1 MALHAIISTMTEPN
15 PSAWQRFWKRIT
27 GHADSKSSLAA
38 TEGTAAQPA
47 PPAPSAPSADKPVTL
62 SAARNEDEYRR
73 ECARHL
79 YDRYADR
86 IFQGMMPPMLYA
98 IGSLELYLDAQG
110 RIEGL
115 NWLREPSHAPEVVQ
129 QIEDMV
135 YDAAPFPAAPR
146 LAQTIYTDTW
156 LWDESGR
163 FQLHTLTEGQR

>member
-1 MALHAIISTMTEPN
+1 MTERPTN
-15 PSAWQRFWKRIT
+15 AWQRFWQKLI
-27 GHADSKSSLAA
+27 GDSAA
-38 TEGTAAQPA
+38 PGTAAEPSHSEQAAEPA
-47 PPAPSAPSADKPVTL
+47 AAAPQAPLVL
-62 SAARNEDEYRR
+62 STARNEEEYRR

-79 YDRYADR
+79 YERYAER
-86 IFQGMMPPMLYA
+86 IYQGQLPPMLYA

-110 RIEGL
+110 QIQGL

-135 YDAAPFPAAPR
+135 YDAAPFPAVLR
-146 LAQTIYTDTW
+146 LAKCIYTETW

>member
-1 MALHAIISTMTEPN
+1 MTEPN
-15 PSAWQRFWKRIT
+15 SSAWQRFWNRIT
-27 GHADSKSSLAA
+27 GHTDSSITA
-38 TEGTAAQPA
+38 TEGAVVQPV
-47 PPAPSAPSADKPVTL
+47 PAVPSDASAHKPLVL
-62 SAARNEDEYRR
+62 SGARNEDEYRR
-73 ECARHL
+73 KCARHL
-79 YDRYADR
+79 YERYADR

-129 QIEDMV
+129 QIEYMV
-135 YDAAPFPAAPR
+135 YDAAPFPATSR

>member
-1 MALHAIISTMTEPN
+1 MTERPTN
-15 PSAWQRFWKRIT
+15 AWQRFWHQLF
-27 GHADSKSSLAA
+27 GADAAPSPATEASPQAANSSKDAEPASAAAA
-38 TEGTAAQPA
+38 T
-47 PPAPSAPSADKPVTL
+47 PPAPLVL
-62 SAARNEDEYRR
+62 STARTEEEYRR

-79 YDRYADR
+79 YERYAER
-86 IFQGMMPPMLYA
+86 IYQGQLPPMLYA

-110 RIEGL
+110 QIQGL

-135 YDAAPFPAAPR
+135 YDAAPFPAVLR
-146 LAQTIYTDTW
+146 LATCIYTETW